1 MATQITTLTAGYILI
16 QAGRGIPNHLA
27 PKGSQFTDVDTATLY
42 FNKNGLSDWEINID
56 VGNTGSTVGINT
68 FSSFSSSTIGQGS
81 VIATTSS
88 DNLTFSGVNLSILVD
103 NTNQILT
110 LSAATPSDYTFTG
123 GTVNGLTNFTNGL
136 SATTISACTSIQ
148 TNKIVSCSGDTQINL
163 TSGQTIFNTT
173 LIPNLDGIID
183 VGIASKRFRDINTVS
198 GTSTVWISSI
208 KVNTPTLDLGN
219 DSQGNLRQITADN
232 SIIKDDTLLGG
243 TY

>member
-16 QAGRGIPNHLA
+16 QAGHGVPNHAA
-27 PKGSQFTDVDTATLY
+27 PKGSQFTDIDTAKLY
-42 FNKNGLSDWEINID
+42 FNKDGLSDWEENVDTANSGATIS
-56 VGNTGSTVGINT
+56 VNT

-198 GTSTVWISSI
+198 GTSTVWTSSI